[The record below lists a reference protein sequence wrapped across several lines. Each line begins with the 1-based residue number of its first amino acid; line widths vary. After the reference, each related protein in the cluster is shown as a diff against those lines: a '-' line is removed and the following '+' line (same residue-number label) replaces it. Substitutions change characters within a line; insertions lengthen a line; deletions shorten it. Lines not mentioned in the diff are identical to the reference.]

1 MGYLALLAG
10 LLLSV
15 TAAYYSI
22 AGLIA
27 IFPGSAV
34 AIIAMGVSLEF
45 AKLVIASWLYRN
57 WEIAHASLRV
67 AFSTLVVILMFFT
80 SMGIFGFLSKS
91 HLEHTITTGADS
103 TYQIASVEQQI
114 TSKEKT
120 VKLIERQLDAIDSSM
135 VKYIEAGKMSD
146 GFKQR
151 TRLKADRKALESQ
164 RVETESE
171 LVSLNTQLNVLKTE
185 SAKRDVEVGP
195 LKYIA
200 ELVYGDEAQDHFDS
214 AVRAVIILI
223 VCIFDPSAVLLLVA
237 ANMSFTKP
245 KKRGRKKLASKKKQ
259 EYNKDSMYTVMMN
272 DEHDFGF
279 KHHEDIK

>member
-10 LLLSV
+10 LLLSG

-22 AGLIA
+22 AGLVA
-27 IFPGSAV
+27 IFPGSTV
-34 AIIAMGVSLEF
+34 AIIAMGISLEF

-57 WEIAHASLRV
+57 WKIAHASLRV

-91 HLEHTITTGADS
+91 HLEHTMTAGADS
-103 TYQIASVEQQI
+103 TYQIVSIQQQI
-114 TSKEKT
+114 TSKDKT
-120 VKLIERQLDAIDSSM
+120 IKLIERQLDAIDSSM

-151 TRLKADRKALESQ
+151 NRLKVDRKALESQ

-200 ELVYGDEAQDHFDS
+200 ELVYGNDAEDHFDS
-214 AVRAVIILI
+214 AVRAVIVLI

-237 ANMSFTKP
+237 ANISFSPTS
-245 KKRGRKKLASKKKQ
+245 RKKKPSKKVASTKKS
-259 EYNKDSMYTVMMN
+259 EYNKDNLYTVMMN
-272 DEHDFGF
+272 DEFGIQH
-279 KHHEDIK
+279 KKDI